1 MAMKISTKGR
11 YALRLMLDLALHD
24 TGEYIPLK
32 EVAAGRRFPINIL
45 NKSSPSSAA
54 PALSKA
60 SAAPQGG
67 YRLAESPAQYTVGR
81 ILRLM
86 EGSLAPVE
94 CVDGEGDCSRADRC
108 VTIEVWR
115 ALKEAIDNVV
125 DSITLADLV
134 EKYSE
139 RGAVDYCI

>member
-11 YALRLMLDLALHD
+11 YALRLMLELALHD
-24 TGEYIPLK
+24 ANQWISVK
-32 EVAAGRRFPINIL
+32 EIAKNQEISGKYLEQIITQLHRAMLVQSVRGA
-45 NKSSPSSAA
+45 
-54 PALSKA
+54 
-60 SAAPQGG
+60 QGG